1 MRKNVILT
9 VIALMMSLSSVM
21 AQDKVYQL
29 SSHILDINTGRPA
42 QGVKIVLSKLSG
54 ENNWSV
60 MEERTTDGNGRVKDF
75 LEKRTGADNRGVY
88 KLTYYV
94 VPYFESQAQDTFYP
108 FIDVVFE
115 IKDDSHYHVPITLSP
130 YGYSTYRGS

>member
-1 MRKNVILT
+1 MRKNVILM

-60 MEERTTDGNGRVKDF
+60 MEERTTDGNGRVRDF
-75 LEKRTGADNRGVY
+75 LEKRTGVYNRGVY

-94 VPYFESQAQDTFYP
+94 APYFESQAQDTFYP

>member
-1 MRKNVILT
+1 M
-9 VIALMMSLSSVM
+9 
-21 AQDKVYQL
+21 
-29 SSHILDINTGRPA
+29 
-42 QGVKIVLSKLSG
+42 LSKLSG

-94 VPYFESQAQDTFYP
+94 APYFESQAQDTFYP

>member
-60 MEERTTDGNGRVKDF
+60 MEERITDGNGRVKDF
-75 LEKRTGADNRGVY
+75 LEKRTGAANRGVY

-94 VPYFESQAQDTFYP
+94 APYFKSQAQDTFYP

-130 YGYSTYRGS
+130 YGNSTYRGS

>member
-88 KLTYYV
+88 KLTLLRC
-94 VPYFESQAQDTFYP
+94 P
-108 FIDVVFE
+108 VFRVAGTR
-115 IKDDSHYHVPITLSP
+115 HFLSI
-130 YGYSTYRGS
+130 YRRGVRDKGR

>member
-42 QGVKIVLSKLSG
+42 QG
-54 ENNWSV
+54 
-60 MEERTTDGNGRVKDF
+60 
-75 LEKRTGADNRGVY
+75 A
-88 KLTYYV
+88 
-94 VPYFESQAQDTFYP
+94 
-108 FIDVVFE
+108 
-115 IKDDSHYHVPITLSP
+115 
-130 YGYSTYRGS
+130 